1 MSERIKDVLDACL
14 PGGQTAAV
22 QGLMC
27 GLIAGGQTRLEGAG
41 WQALRDLAAVQEEQ
55 APPALKALYEEMY
68 ADLEQE
74 AFGLDLALPED
85 TVHCSQRVE
94 ALAEWCRGFIE
105 GLIAAA
111 PRILNENEE
120 ASEIVQDLMKV
131 GEVSPD
137 VEGTEED
144 ERHLLELTEFVRVA
158 VINLYLTLA
167 SSRKAAEGPGNRTL
181 H

>member
-1 MSERIKDVLDACL
+1 MTAEIKEQLDEVL
-14 PGGQTAAV
+14 PGGQTAAI

-27 GLIAGGQTRLEGAG
+27 GMIVGGARRLEGAG
-41 WQALRDLAAVQEEQ
+41 WQALRDLAAMPDEQ
-55 APPALKALYEEMY
+55 PPESLRAIFEAQFAALES
-68 ADLEQE
+68 E

-85 TVHCSQRVE
+85 AVHCSQRVE

-105 GLIAAA
+105 GLIAVA
-111 PRILNENEE
+111 PRILNEHEDI
-120 ASEIVQDLMKV
+120 ADLVQDLMKI

-137 VEGTEED
+137 VEGSEED

-158 VINLYLTLA
+158 VTDAYLTLA
-167 SSRKAAEGPGNRTL
+167 KLRQPGPAGASSTL